1 MLRARRH
8 RRILLVLLS
17 ILGGALLVMAL
28 AYHWAGTRAQRAET
42 AQLDRQL
49 DLHAQALQQRIDRYR
64 TLPQVLAQ
72 DPDLRDALAA
82 PVDDAR
88 RNALN
93 QRLEDANTCQFRVRR
108 IGVVPDA
115 DVRQARAVCDLASAR
130 LDEQQVARGVGE
142 YPFVGE
148 GCDSAPR
155 RRGWRY

>member
-28 AYHWAGTRAQRAET
+28 AYHWAGARAQRAET

-72 DPDLRDALAA
+72 DPDLRDALAG

-93 QRLEDANTCQFRVRR
+93 QRLEDANSVTRSSTLTL
-108 IGVVPDA
+108 ID
-115 DVRQARAVCDLASAR
+115 
-130 LDEQQVARGVGE
+130 
-142 YPFVGE
+142 
-148 GCDSAPR
+148 
-155 RRGWRY
+155 RRGIAVAASNWRQHSRSCAGSTPRQRIFRSAKCCRR